1 MKITRRQLRKLIH
14 ESLDDMSDVVYHG
27 SSVLFNGPVQPRQA
41 TDLSGRPTGNL
52 NAVYAS
58 KDLDFVIS
66 MGMVEKGSSTF
77 AAHGETPYQLV
88 LVEGNIRYGQEV
100 YVYVLPEHMFVNT
113 GMPDM
118 SPEWVS
124 KYPKPVHPIK
134 ILRFK
139 VDDYLHLIR
148 HANKKDMNFWCA
160 NAPNSHLC

>member
-1 MKITRRQLRKLIH
+1 MRLTRKQLKTIIQ
-14 ESLDDMSDVVYHG
+14 ETLDTGPSVVYHG

-41 TDLSGRPTGNL
+41 VDLSGRPTGNL

-77 AAHGETPYQLV
+77 AAHGEDPYQLV

-100 YVYVLPEHMFVNT
+100 YVYVLPEELFVNT
-113 GMPDM
+113 GMPDL

-124 KYPKPVHPIK
+124 KYPEPVHPIK
-134 ILRFK
+134 ILKFK
-139 VDDYLHLIR
+139 VDDHLHLIR
-148 HANKKDMNFWCA
+148 HANKEDMNFWCS
-160 NAPNSHLC
+160 NAPESHLC